1 MKEYKRLT
9 GADDYDCEIDFC
21 WGCQYFGETH
31 WCENPSGECSNYTR
45 FCEMYCRLAE
55 LEDKIENGT
64 LAECPTPRQRTA
76 RERVE
81 EELEELCIKHYN
93 LVMFIENNF
102 NFKKLNHVEQDCL
115 LRQEEYMKEY
125 IDILKYRLS
134 IWRDRG

>member
-21 WGCQYFGETH
+21 WRCQYFGETH
-31 WCENPSGECSNYTR
+31 VCENPSGECSNYTR

-64 LAECPTPRQRTA
+64 LAELPCIAMIEQNMKKNTVT
-76 RERVE
+76 VE
-81 EELEELCIKHYN
+81 K
-93 LVMFIENNF
+93 
-102 NFKKLNHVEQDCL
+102 
-115 LRQEEYMKEY
+115 
-125 IDILKYRLS
+125 IDLKYRLS